1 MAVTKLPAD
10 LFRPRKEKTKW
21 NIFVP
26 GESICQSAENDA
38 KHLGDIIF
46 VVQAG
51 NKRSQNESNVWS
63 IFADVHSAGRSEE

>member
-21 NIFVP
+21 NIFVS
-26 GESICQSAENDA
+26 GESICQCADA
-38 KHLGDIIF
+38 KHLGDISF
-46 VVQAG
+46 FVQAG